1 MQISKASRR
10 YASALLQISVEQNK
24 LEKVLEDVN
33 LINDTLENSRDLVL
47 MFKSPI
53 IKSDD
58 KSAVVD
64 KVFGDQLDD
73 ITSRFL
79 HLLIKKQRE
88 DLVDEIFPAF
98 IDVYNEYTGILNIT
112 ILTARKLSQKRYSQI
127 EDVFAERTGKKIQ
140 SEVEVDEK
148 LKGGIAVRVN
158 DTVID
163 GTVKHKLDQLE
174 QLFMSTNV

>member
-1 MQISKASRR
+1 MQISKAARR
-10 YASALLQISVEQNK
+10 YASALLQISIEQDTVDD
-24 LEKVLEDVN
+24 VLSDVR
-33 LINDTLENSRDLVL
+33 LINQTLESSRDLVL

-58 KSAVVD
+58 KATIVD
-64 KVFGDQLDD
+64 KVFEDRLSD

-88 DLVDEIFPAF
+88 DLTDEIFSAF
-98 IDVYNEYTGILNIT
+98 TEAYRKHAGILKINIK
-112 ILTARKLSQKRYSQI
+112 TAQELSKKKYQQI
-127 EDVFAERTGKKIQ
+127 EKIFSERTGKTIE

-148 LKGGIAVRVN
+148 LTGGIAVRVH

-163 GTVKHKLDQLE
+163 GTVKHKLDQLD
-174 QLFMSTNV
+174 QLFSSTNV

>member
-10 YASALLQISVEQNK
+10 YASALLQTSVEQDK
-24 LEKVLEDVN
+24 LDSVLEDVTS
-33 LINDTLENSRDLVL
+33 INETLENSRDLVL

-64 KVFGDQLDD
+64 KVFGDQLDG

-79 HLLIKKQRE
+79 HLLINKQRE
-88 DLVDEIFPAF
+88 DLVNEIFPAF
-98 IDVYNEYTGILNIT
+98 IDAYKKYAGILTIK
-112 ILTARKLSQKRYSQI
+112 ILTARKLSKKRYKQI
-127 EDVFAERTGKKIQ
+127 ENIFAKRTGKTIQ

-148 LKGGIAVRVN
+148 LKGGVAVRLN

>member
-1 MQISKASRR
+1 MQISKAARR
-10 YASALLQISVEQNK
+10 YASALLQISVEQNS
-24 LEKVLEDVN
+24 LDEVLEDVK
-33 LINDTLENSRDLVL
+33 LINATLEDSRDLVL

-58 KSAVVD
+58 KDAIVD
-64 KVFGDQLDD
+64 KVFGNELSD

-88 DLVDEIFPAF
+88 DLTDEIFAAF
-98 IDVYNEYTGILNIT
+98 IEAYRKHAGILKIK
-112 ILTARKLSQKRYSQI
+112 IQTAHKLPEKKYKQI
-127 EDVFAERTGKKIQ
+127 EKIFSERTGKTIE
-140 SEVEVDEK
+140 SEVEVDK
-148 LKGGIAVRVN
+148 QLKGGIAVRVH

-174 QLFMSTNV
+174 QLFASTSV